1 MLKVLELGFRG
12 DFWVL
17 ARNMFDRDLRILGQL
32 DQVVAKWDGLSF
44 VYNDIVGDFV
54 DLSFFQT
61 FLRLCDVSSPG
72 VCEEDTTT
80 VGAVN

>member
-1 MLKVLELGFRG
+1 MLKVLEREFQG

-17 ARNMFDRDLRILGQL
+17 ARNMFDRDLRIQGQL
-32 DQVVAKWDGLSF
+32 DQVVAKWDGFSF
-44 VYNDIVGDFV
+44 ICNDIIEDFV

-80 VGAVN
+80 VGAVG